1 MERQQ
6 RFSLRKFK
14 CGLASALLGTVL
26 VFGTGQAKAD
36 EQATVRSAE
45 ASQPSVEQVTGI
57 DTSSQEKALS
67 ADQPVAEGDKTKLSE
82 EAVQEVAPKQADS
95 SVTPV
100 AEGQESSKVDVK
112 KTEVAESNPTTSVT
126 EPASSA
132 DSKVNASGEA
142 ETLTKVE
149 SKLATPGAQ
158 ASDNTS
164 QTEANAEKNPVEAS
178 SKNEEEPASIS
189 SNEIIKVPQTWSQG
203 YKGEGRVVAV
213 IDSGLDV
220 HHEVLRI
227 SDPSKAKY
235 QTEAALEAAK
245 KKAGIDYGKWYNNKV
260 VYAYNYIDGDDSI
273 KEKDSYSHGMHVT
286 GISAGN
292 PDKKDAN
299 GEYIYGVAP
308 ESQVMFMRVFSDRQS
323 TTSDAIY
330 IKAIEDAVALGADTI
345 NMSLGSATGSV
356 VNISPSLSAAIERA
370 RAKGVSVVI
379 AAGNENTF
387 GSGHSKPLA
396 ENPDYGLVGSPS
408 TSEGAISVAS
418 VDNTVVTEEVME
430 VRGLEGNAKLSN
442 GRFTFAKAE
451 SEANFEKGKEYEYV
465 NVGRGRTEDLNGLD
479 LTGKL
484 ALIQRGSITFTE
496 KVKNAIKHGAIGA
509 LIYNNVE
516 GANIQMGLD
525 SEAQTVPSAFISK
538 EYGEALAA
546 GNYKIAF
553 NGVKDNRPNPT
564 GKEPSAFSSWGVTTD
579 GQLKPDV
586 AAPGGS
592 IYSSL
597 NDNTYG
603 SMNGTSMASPHVA
616 GVAALVKEYLLKHY
630 PNLTP
635 AQNSELVK
643 ALIMSTAKPHMNKE
657 TGAYTSA
664 RQQGAGIVDTAAAVS
679 TGLYVTGENQYPSVS
694 LGNVEDTFT
703 FDVTVHNITDTD
715 RTLKM
720 IVNTNTDT
728 VKDGYFDLTPR
739 KLTETVWPEITV
751 KAHSS
756 QTVTVKVNTAKFT
769 EELTKLMPNG
779 YYLEGFV
786 RFVDPADDG
795 DVVSLPFMGFRGQFQ
810 DLPAAEKPI
819 YNLVRDGKSGFYY
832 KVPEDKSIESS
843 SNVTS
848 LLTTSSDTLYSTGKQ
863 ASRSSIVLGTTE
875 NADGKHILQL
885 DADGNVRLAFSPN
898 GDGNKEVIQYR
909 SVLYRNVNNLT
920 ASVYSSDDTNYLS
933 PIWQSSKAW
942 NGRKNF
948 YSGDARKP
956 KSYLLTNTVWDGRDS
971 KGNLLEDGRYTYVV
985 RYTPDVPGAEE
996 QTVTFNLQIDT
1007 QKPEIT
1013 SGYITSKDGVER
1025 LTLRKP
1031 KDIGNGGILREQVF
1045 YIKADKDGA
1054 TTYKGTDSLGYERD
1068 YEHRVYLSANAD
1080 GTYTLPK
1087 GVDKSQIFYVVEDY
1101 AGNRD
1106 AAALSEFVGEENSGR
1121 IRVALVDANTHKDVD
1136 TTFVY
1141 RIKNDQGKYVDLD
1154 KGKDINFLPFGRYT
1168 VEIFTYDRDEI
1179 KFYGAKTQEFELT
1192 AQDSFKTIEFLVK
1205 EVVFAPV
1212 SIAFD
1217 QAVPKST
1224 QVVLKNKD
1232 GDVYTLPATKFGKN
1246 SFGRSVGAGLYSV
1259 FVNLPTGY
1267 ELWDTDPTVEV
1278 LEGKNNLLKLAVIAK
1293 TALLAAI
1300 NQQSNLIGTVQYY
1313 NASATKRLAYDQ
1325 AYQTAQEALAS
1336 KLTQAEVD
1344 AVVAKLQAATTNLDG
1359 KESDLSAVKL
1369 AIEAY
1374 ATTTKTGAY
1383 ANARNRNRLTYD
1395 RAFQAV
1401 ALLLL
1406 QEKVTQEQIDTALA
1420 KLATAEQRL
1429 DGKPTNFTE
1438 LKKLVTFEWH
1448 YQAIS
1453 DKFIYASDDVKAAYL
1468 EAYALAKEV
1477 LADPGASQVDVRDAI
1492 ANLKIAKRK
1501 LNGKKPR
1508 VVKPKKAT
1516 RVKYT
1521 LR

>member
-1 MERQQ
+1 MKRQQ

-14 CGLASALLGTVL
+14 FGLASALLGTAL
-26 VFGTGQAKAD
+26 IFGSGQANAD
-36 EQATVRSAE
+36 EQTAVSTAE
-45 ASQPSVEQVTGI
+45 ASQQPSLVATADSSEQE
-57 DTSSQEKALS
+57 SLS
-67 ADQPVAEGDKTKLSE
+67 ADKATVKEEKSQASEEVDKSSSSEPANTQAPSAGETKEEKQVVSEKEVATEPKQTVSTAEVTSPSSAKKDDKQEVRATNPESKPATTEAVASENTGQPVATATSE
-82 EAVQEVAPKQADS
+82 EEDKV
-95 SVTPV
+95 
-100 AEGQESSKVDVK
+100 SKD
-112 KTEVAESNPTTSVT
+112 EQPT
-126 EPASSA
+126 
-132 DSKVNASGEA
+132 
-142 ETLTKVE
+142 
-149 SKLATPGAQ
+149 
-158 ASDNTS
+158 
-164 QTEANAEKNPVEAS
+164 
-178 SKNEEEPASIS
+178 SIS

-203 YKGEGRVVAV
+203 YKGEGRLVAV

-235 QTEAALEAAK
+235 QTEAALEEAK
-245 KKAGIDYGKWYNNKV
+245 KKAGIDYGKWYNSKV

-286 GISAGN
+286 GITAGN
-292 PDKKDAN
+292 PDKKDSN

-308 ESQVMFMRVFSDRQS
+308 EAQVMFMRVFSDRQK

-330 IKAIEDAVALGADTI
+330 IKAIEDAVALGADSI

-356 VNISPSLSAAIERA
+356 VNMSPSLSAAIERA

-396 ENPDYGLVGSPS
+396 ENPDYGLVGNPS
-408 TSEGAISVAS
+408 TAEGAISVAS

-430 VRGLEGNAKLSN
+430 VRGLEDNAELSN
-442 GRFTFAKAE
+442 GKFTFAKAD
-451 SEANFEKGKEYEYV
+451 SKADFEKGKEYEYV
-465 NVGRGRTEDLNGLD
+465 NAGQGREEDFNGLD

-484 ALIQRGSITFTE
+484 ALIQRGSITFSE
-496 KVKNAIKHGAIGA
+496 KIKNAIQHGAAGA

-516 GANIQMGLD
+516 GANIQMALDKD
-525 SEAQTVPSAFISK
+525 SESAPSAFISK
-538 EYGEALAA
+538 QYGEALAA

-553 NGVKDNRPNPT
+553 NGLKDNRPNPT
-564 GKEPSAFSSWGVTTD
+564 AKELSDFSSWGVTTD

-586 AAPGGS
+586 SAPGGS

-643 ALIMSTAKPHMNKE
+643 ALIMSTAKLHIDKE
-657 TGAYTSA
+657 TGAYTSP

-694 LGNVEDTFT
+694 LGNVEDSFT

-728 VKDGYFDLTPR
+728 VKDGQFDLTPR
-739 KLTETVWPEITV
+739 KLTETVWPEVTV

-756 QTVTVKVNTAKFT
+756 QTVTVKVNVAKFA

-779 YYLEGFV
+779 YFLEGFV

-810 DLPAAEKPI
+810 NLPAAEKPI
-819 YNLVRDGKSGFYY
+819 YKLVRDGKSGFYY
-832 KVPEDKSIESS
+832 QVPEDKSIDSK

-848 LLTTSSDTLYSTGKQ
+848 LVTTSKDTLYSTGKTVD
-863 ASRSSIVLGTTE
+863 RSSVVLGTAE

-885 DADGNVRLAFSPN
+885 DADGNIRLAFSPN
-898 GDGNKEVIQYR
+898 GDGNKDVIQYR
-909 SVLYRNVNNLT
+909 SVFYRNVNNLT
-920 ASVYSSDDTNYLS
+920 ASVYTTDDTDYRF

-942 NGRKNF
+942 DGRKNF

-971 KGNLLEDGRYTYVV
+971 KGNPLEDGRYTYVV

-996 QTVTFNLQIDT
+996 QTVSFDLQIDT
-1007 QKPEIT
+1007 QKPQIT
-1013 SGYITSKDGVER
+1013 SGYITNKDGVET
-1025 LTLRKP
+1025 LTVRKP
-1031 KDIGNGGILREQVF
+1031 NDVGNGGILREQVF
-1045 YIKADKDGA
+1045 YLKADEEGSI
-1054 TTYKGTDSLGYERD
+1054 TYKDVDSHGKERE
-1068 YEHRVYLSANAD
+1068 YEHRVYLSANED
-1080 GTYTLPK
+1080 GTYTLPE
-1087 GVDKSQIFYVVEDY
+1087 GVDKSQIFYAVEDY
-1101 AGNRD
+1101 AGNKD
-1106 AAALSEFVGEENSGR
+1106 VLALSEFVSSENSGR
-1121 IRVALVDANTHKDVD
+1121 IRVSMVDATTHKDVD

-1141 RIKNDQGKYVDLD
+1141 RIKDDKGKYVDLD

-1168 VEIFTYDRDEI
+1168 VEVFTYDRDEI
-1179 KFYGAKTQEFELT
+1179 KFYGSKTQEFELT

-1212 SIAFD
+1212 SVAFD
-1217 QAVPKST
+1217 QPVPKNT
-1224 QVVLKNKD
+1224 QVLLKNNN

-1246 SFGRSVGAGLYSV
+1246 SFGRSVGAGFYSV

-1267 ELWDTDPTVEV
+1267 ELVETDPTVEV
-1278 LEGKNNLLKLAVIAK
+1278 LEGKNNLLKLGVVVKTLLMAAV
-1293 TALLAAI
+1293 
-1300 NQQSNLIGTVQYY
+1300 NQQSNLVTTVQYY
-1313 NASATKRLAYDQ
+1313 NASTAKRLAYDQ
-1325 AYQTAQEALAS
+1325 AYQSAKDALAG

-1344 AVVAKLQAATTNLDG
+1344 AVVAKLQAATTDLDG
-1359 KESDLSAVKL
+1359 KESDVAAVK
-1369 AIEAY
+1369 AAVEAY
-1374 ATTTKTGAY
+1374 AATTKTGAY
-1383 ANARNRNRLTYD
+1383 ANAKDRNRRAYD
-1395 RAFQAV
+1395 QAFQEV
-1401 ALLLL
+1401 TLLLL

-1420 KLATAEQRL
+1420 KLAAAEKKL
-1429 DGKPTNFTE
+1429 DGKPTNFTD
-1438 LKKLVTFEWH
+1438 LQKLVEYDMH

-1453 DKFIYASDDVKAAYL
+1453 NKFIYASENVKAAYL
-1468 EAYALAKEV
+1468 EAYAQAKAV
-1477 LADPGASQVDVRDAI
+1477 LDDPGASQTEVKEAI
-1492 ANLKIAKRK
+1492 ANLKVARRK
-1501 LNGKKPR
+1501 LDGRKPR
-1508 VVKPKKAT
+1508 VVKPRKPRQA
-1516 RVKYT
+1516 
-1521 LR
+1521 